1 MKAKIQIL
9 CWLMSVILSS
19 IQAFAGEIW
28 YLKTTNDEKNLT
40 DCTHWTNSAGV
51 VASTFSLGDTY
62 VAKGKSVRAQGVDV
76 FAGGELQLISNSQL
90 NLYGSIKFP
99 LLTLNKSVIAQ
110 QGAHGLTYTVDGAV
124 SVAGEGNVLRWLY
137 SREVM
142 NMAASLS
149 GEKTAVLS
157 TDVRY
162 AADTG
167 YGVKNHRC
175 ENLVLSGD
183 CSGFS
188 GKLEIKPFR
197 LVSSVSIDK
206 SEYFVKLIL
215 AKEDFTMP
223 GSVTVAERC
232 AIEVTGTSAK
242 LGSLTLNSG
251 SILTVPAV
259 GAGALEI
266 AETLTFKAPQRLR
279 AVHSVPA
286 DGVARTT
293 DILSAPAGVELNA
306 EDFVLEGDLAELQ
319 FATLGVKDS
328 DGRKTL
334 FISYEPMVELEV
346 SDTSSLARAD
356 ANDTTEIA
364 WGKGTSWSNGETP
377 SDGTNYVVKMRDGKK
392 MYLRTP
398 TSNKDHKF
406 PGKSLTVGTNGFL
419 RIFQL
424 NKKLTVSDLRLTG
437 GSQVDVGQSTYST
450 LAGNIS
456 IVSGIAR
463 FGVIDKNSLSFEAVF
478 SGGGDIWFSGV
489 DSGSSV
495 PYGEFRFL
503 KDSPDFKGRIR
514 VEYCRSDPTYK
525 TKRQNIV
532 AGSELQLGGRM
543 DAFDAKA
550 LTLRKYGRLTTRN
563 SFALTRDYNRGVFVD
578 GEYGGV
584 INVANESHELEFT
597 TQLTLNGTLY
607 KEGAGTLVMGG
618 NVKFGADASDTP
630 VEGANLFVVTNGT
643 VKVTAADAMNGLAAT
658 FAAGTSLVLEVDPD
672 NAELIEHG
680 IKNIKTDNPFSVNGG
695 GKLPISLYAPDEV
708 KTAMKGRPM
717 TIGLFT
723 VTAKADETFR
733 ALMPETLR
741 SPFKSTKS
749 SIVRSEKDG
758 TVVYSLNIVPVGFH
772 MIVR

>member
-1 MKAKIQIL
+1 MKAKIAYGLIAVML
-9 CWLMSVILSS
+9 FS

-28 YLKTTNDEKNLT
+28 YLKTENDAKNLT
-40 DCTHWTNSAGV
+40 DYTQWTNSAGV
-51 VASTFSLGDTY
+51 VASAFSLDDTY
-62 VAKGKSVRAQGVDV
+62 VVKGGRTIRSSSGT
-76 FAGGELQLISNSQL
+76 FAGGELQLGSDGSSGQL
-90 NLYGSIKFP
+90 NLYDNVEFP
-99 LLTLNKSVIAQ
+99 LLTLNFGTIAQ
-110 QGAHGLTYTVDGAV
+110 QGTHGAGYTVDGAV
-124 SVAGEGNVLRWLY
+124 SVVGERNVLRWLY

-183 CSGFS
+183 CTGFL
-188 GKLEIKPFR
+188 GKLAIKPSR
-197 LVSSVSIDK
+197 TVTSVSIDK

-215 AKEDFTMP
+215 AAEDFTMP

-232 AIEVTGTSAK
+232 AIEVAGKSAK

-251 SILTVPAV
+251 SILTVPAI
-259 GAGALEI
+259 GAGVLEVTE
-266 AETLTFKAPQRLR
+266 ALTFKAPQRLR
-279 AVHSVPA
+279 AVHSVPE

-319 FATLGVKDS
+319 FATLGVKDNG
-328 DGRKTL
+328 GRKTL
-334 FISYEPMVELEV
+334 FISYEPMVGLEV
-346 SDTSSLARAD
+346 SDTSSLARAA

-364 WGKGTSWSNGETP
+364 WGKGTSWSNGQTP

-478 SGGGDIWFSGV
+478 SGGGEIWFSGV

-514 VEYCRSDPTYK
+514 V
-525 TKRQNIV
+525 
-532 AGSELQLGGRM
+532 
-543 DAFDAKA
+543 
-550 LTLRKYGRLTTRN
+550 
-563 SFALTRDYNRGVFVD
+563 
-578 GEYGGV
+578 
-584 INVANESHELEFT
+584 
-597 TQLTLNGTLY
+597 
-607 KEGAGTLVMGG
+607 
-618 NVKFGADASDTP
+618 
-630 VEGANLFVVTNGT
+630 
-643 VKVTAADAMNGLAAT
+643 
-658 FAAGTSLVLEVDPD
+658 
-672 NAELIEHG
+672 
-680 IKNIKTDNPFSVNGG
+680 
-695 GKLPISLYAPDEV
+695 
-708 KTAMKGRPM
+708 
-717 TIGLFT
+717 
-723 VTAKADETFR
+723 
-733 ALMPETLR
+733 
-741 SPFKSTKS
+741 
-749 SIVRSEKDG
+749 
-758 TVVYSLNIVPVGFH
+758 
-772 MIVR
+772 